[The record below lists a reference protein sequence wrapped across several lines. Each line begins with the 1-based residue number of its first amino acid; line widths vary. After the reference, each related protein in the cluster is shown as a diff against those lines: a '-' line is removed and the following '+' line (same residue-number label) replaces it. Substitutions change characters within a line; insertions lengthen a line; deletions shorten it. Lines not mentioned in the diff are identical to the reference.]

1 MAFSLNSYV
10 GQQQHTKTLWQQ
22 YNWDTTTS
30 MKTWSNV
37 TATITSTERE
47 IATIIHQ
54 QQQQHEC
61 FEIKNSQPS
70 KERTNKKNL
79 WANIN
84 TAHANAKGWKSAKAI
99 KLCANTRQ
107 TVEIEIFSFL
117 FGWKMH
123 EFFGFFFFFGFGKR
137 LCQLWWPIVKRA
149 ESTIAIINE
158 FSEQIDSIWFQ
169 LITLEWISYP
179 HSHVRNQP

>member
-123 EFFGFFFFFGFGKR
+123 EFFGFFFFWFWKE
-137 LCQLWWPIVKRA
+137 IV
-149 ESTIAIINE
+149 
-158 FSEQIDSIWFQ
+158 SIVMA
-169 LITLEWISYP
+169 
-179 HSHVRNQP
+179 HR